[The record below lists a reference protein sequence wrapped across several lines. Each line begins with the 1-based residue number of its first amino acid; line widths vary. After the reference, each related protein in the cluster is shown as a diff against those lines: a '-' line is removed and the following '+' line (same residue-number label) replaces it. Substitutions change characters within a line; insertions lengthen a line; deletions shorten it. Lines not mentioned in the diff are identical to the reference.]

1 MLVVILIGRYAG
13 EQREVA
19 PHAALL
25 MIQKGDARRL
35 EEPSEE
41 AMKVRMKETVVSSAG
56 KLHAGEVYE
65 VPDAEGQG
73 HVSTGLA
80 EAVTDSV
87 PAEAVHKTKAEP
99 KQPKAKKAKKK
110 R

>member
-1 MLVVILIGRYAG
+1 HEDVMLVVILVGRYAG

-80 EAVTDSV
+80 E
-87 PAEAVHKTKAEP
+87 EAGESAPPPPP
-99 KQPKAKKAKKK
+99 KNIKSNWKPKAKKK
-110 R
+110 